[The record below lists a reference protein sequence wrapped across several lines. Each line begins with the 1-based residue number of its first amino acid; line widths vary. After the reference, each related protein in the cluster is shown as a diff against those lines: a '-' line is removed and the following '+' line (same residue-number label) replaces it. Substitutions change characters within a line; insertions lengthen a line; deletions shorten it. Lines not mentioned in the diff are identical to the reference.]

1 MKLVTFSQNGLTK
14 VGAISDEAIVDLS
27 ELVNDEPWNLIR
39 IIDNAES
46 LKLARELLNNPEQTI
61 KLDEVVLE
69 APILRPRK
77 FLGLGMNYKKH
88 VEELKDKGFQTSDYQ
103 VWFNKQVSCVNGPF
117 SPIEKPRV
125 SDALD
130 YECELAFVIGK
141 SCRHVKAEDASSVIA
156 GYMIANDVTVR
167 DWQLHTPT
175 WTIGKSFDTHGPI
188 GPALVTPDEIE
199 DPHNL
204 DIRLYVNDEIRQD
217 SNTSDMIYNCF
228 DMIEYLSTVFT
239 LEPGDIFA
247 TGTPEGVGTGFDPPK
262 FLKVGDTVRC
272 EIEGLGAIENE
283 VIPEQ

>member
-1 MKLVTFSQNGLTK
+1 MKLITFSHNGLIK
-14 VGAISDEAIVDLS
+14 VGAILNEEIVDLS
-27 ELVNDEPWNLIR
+27 ALVENEPWNLIR
-39 IIDNAES
+39 LIENTES
-46 LKLARELLNNPEQTI
+46 LKFARELLNNPKQTI
-61 KLDEVVLE
+61 KLGEVALE

-77 FLGLGMNYKKH
+77 FLGLGMNYKRH
-88 VEELKDKGFQTSDYQ
+88 VEELKDKGFKTSDYQ

-130 YECELAFVIGK
+130 YEGELAFVIGQR
-141 SCRHVKAEDASSVIA
+141 CRHVKAEDASSVIA
-156 GYMIANDVTVR
+156 GYMIANDVSVR
-167 DWQLHTPT
+167 DWQLHSAT

-217 SNTSDMIYNCF
+217 SNTSDMIYSCF
-228 DMIEYLSTVFT
+228 DMVEYLSTVFT

-247 TGTPEGVGTGFDPPK
+247 TGTPEGVGTGFNPPK
-262 FLKVGDTVRC
+262 FLRVGDTVRC

-283 VIPEQ
+283 VIAEQ

>member
-1 MKLVTFSQNGLTK
+1 MKLITFSQNGLIK
-14 VGAISDEAIVDLS
+14 VGAILNEEIVDLS
-27 ELVNDEPWNLIR
+27 ALVKDEPWNLIR
-39 IIDNAES
+39 LIENTES
-46 LKLARELLNNPEQTI
+46 LKFARELLNNPKQTI
-61 KLDEVVLE
+61 KLGEVALE
-69 APILRPRK
+69 APVLRPRK

-88 VEELKDKGFQTSDYQ
+88 VEELKDKGFKTSDYQ

-130 YECELAFVIGK
+130 YEGELAFVIGQR
-141 SCRHVKAEDASSVIA
+141 CRHVKAEDASSVIA
-156 GYMIANDVTVR
+156 GYMIANDVSVR
-167 DWQLHTPT
+167 DWQLHSAT

-217 SNTSDMIYNCF
+217 SNTSDMIYSCF
-228 DMIEYLSTVFT
+228 DMVEYLSTVFT

-247 TGTPEGVGTGFDPPK
+247 TGTPEGVGTGFNPPK
-262 FLKVGDTVRC
+262 FLRVGDTVRC

-283 VIPEQ
+283 VIAEQ

>member
-1 MKLVTFSQNGLTK
+1 MKLITFSQNGLIK
-14 VGAISDEAIVDLS
+14 VGAILNEEIVDLS
-27 ELVNDEPWNLIR
+27 ALVKDEPWNLIR
-39 IIDNAES
+39 LIENTES
-46 LKLARELLNNPEQTI
+46 LKFARELLNNPKKTI
-61 KLDEVVLE
+61 KLGEVALE

-77 FLGLGMNYKKH
+77 FLGLGMNYKRH
-88 VEELKDKGFQTSDYQ
+88 VEELKDKGFKTSDYQ

-130 YECELAFVIGK
+130 YEGELAFVIGQR
-141 SCRHVKAEDASSVIA
+141 CRHVKAEDASSVIA
-156 GYMIANDVTVR
+156 GYMIANDVSVR
-167 DWQLHTPT
+167 DWQLHSAT

-217 SNTSDMIYNCF
+217 SNTSDMIYSCF
-228 DMIEYLSTVFT
+228 DMVEYLSTVFT

-247 TGTPEGVGTGFDPPK
+247 TGTPEGVGTGFNPPK
-262 FLKVGDTVRC
+262 FLRVGDTVRC

-283 VIPEQ
+283 VIAEQ

>member
-1 MKLVTFSQNGLTK
+1 MKLITFSQNGLIK
-14 VGAISDEAIVDLS
+14 VGAILNEEIVDLS
-27 ELVNDEPWNLIR
+27 ALVKDEPWNLIR
-39 IIDNAES
+39 LIENTES
-46 LKLARELLNNPEQTI
+46 LKFARELLNNPKKTI
-61 KLDEVVLE
+61 KLGEVALE

-77 FLGLGMNYKKH
+77 FLGLGMNYKRH
-88 VEELKDKGFQTSDYQ
+88 VEELKDKGFKTSDYQ

-130 YECELAFVIGK
+130 YEGELAFVIGQR
-141 SCRHVKAEDASSVIA
+141 CRHVKAEDASSVIA
-156 GYMIANDVTVR
+156 GYMIANDVSVR
-167 DWQLHTPT
+167 DWQLHSAT

-217 SNTSDMIYNCF
+217 SNTSDMIYSCF
-228 DMIEYLSTVFT
+228 DMVEYLSTVFT

-247 TGTPEGVGTGFDPPK
+247 TGTPEGVGTGFNPPK
-262 FLKVGDTVRC
+262 YLRVGDTVRC

-283 VIPEQ
+283 VIAEQ

>member
-27 ELVNDEPWNLIR
+27 ELINDEPWNLIR

-46 LKLARELLNNPEQTI
+46 LKLARELLNNPKQTI

-103 VWFNKQVSCVNGPF
+103 VWFNKQVSCVNG
-117 SPIEKPRV
+117 V

-283 VIPEQ
+283 IIPEQ

>member
-1 MKLVTFSQNGLTK
+1 MKLITFSQNGLIK
-14 VGAISDEAIVDLS
+14 VGAILNEEIVDLS
-27 ELVNDEPWNLIR
+27 ALVENEPWNLIR
-39 IIDNAES
+39 LIENTES
-46 LKLARELLNNPEQTI
+46 LKFARELLNNPKKTI
-61 KLDEVVLE
+61 KLGEVALE

-77 FLGLGMNYKKH
+77 FLGLGMNYKRH
-88 VEELKDKGFQTSDYQ
+88 VEELKDKGFKTSDYQ

-130 YECELAFVIGK
+130 YEGELAFVIGQR
-141 SCRHVKAEDASSVIA
+141 CRHVKAEDASSVIA
-156 GYMIANDVTVR
+156 GYMIANDVSVR
-167 DWQLHTPT
+167 DWQLHSAT

-217 SNTSDMIYNCF
+217 SNTSDMIYSCF
-228 DMIEYLSTVFT
+228 DMVEYLSTVFT

-247 TGTPEGVGTGFDPPK
+247 TGTPEGVGTGFNPPK
-262 FLKVGDTVRC
+262 FLRVGDTVRC

-283 VIPEQ
+283 VIAEQ